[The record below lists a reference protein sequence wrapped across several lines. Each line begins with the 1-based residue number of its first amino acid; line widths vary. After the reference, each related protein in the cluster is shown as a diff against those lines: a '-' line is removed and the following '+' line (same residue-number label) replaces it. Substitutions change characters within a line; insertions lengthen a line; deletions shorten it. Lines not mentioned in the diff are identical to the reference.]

1 MYIYFIINF
10 LNTSINQDANAIAN
24 LQRREI
30 PSKNPEDILNI
41 KTSLQNKIG
50 SIVKKTLYTVSSLGE
65 LLQPCRNDEKLN
77 IIK

>member
-1 MYIYFIINF
+1 M
-10 LNTSINQDANAIAN
+10 NTSINQDANAIAN

>member
-1 MYIYFIINF
+1 M
-10 LNTSINQDANAIAN
+10 NTSINQDANAIAN
-24 LQRREI
+24 LQRHEI

-77 IIK
+77 IIKKKSLQISK

>member
-1 MYIYFIINF
+1 M
-10 LNTSINQDANAIAN
+10 NTSINQDANAIAN
-24 LQRREI
+24 LQRHEI

>member
-1 MYIYFIINF
+1 M
-10 LNTSINQDANAIAN
+10 NTSINQDANAIAN

-41 KTSLQNKIG
+41 KTSLKNKIG

-77 IIK
+77 IIKKKSLQISK